1 MKKEKV
7 IIIGSGPAGLTAGI
21 YTARAD
27 FEPLIFEGMTPGG
40 QLTGTTD
47 LENFPGFPDGIQGPE
62 FMNRIREQ
70 AKKFGARTIIK
81 NIDKVDFSDEK
92 NLKLWAGET
101 EYSAETV
108 IIATGASARWLNL
121 GKGEER
127 FRGRGYSSCATCDGA
142 FFRGKI
148 VGVVGGGDT
157 ACEEASFLTKFA
169 EKVYLIYR
177 GPKEKMRASKPM
189 LKRVFNNPKIEVIL
203 NENVTDLKGET
214 LLEAVELTNSETGKK
229 SELKLNGLFVAIGT
243 IPNTKFLEGQIE
255 LERGFVKV
263 YGKSGTNVPSVF
275 VAGDVSDPHYKQA
288 IIAAGHGAI
297 AALDAQAYL
306 ESLND

>member
-1 MKKEKV
+1 MNKEKV
-7 IIIGSGPAGLTAGI
+7 IIIGSGPAGLTAAI

-27 FEPLIFEGMTPGG
+27 YAPLIFEGQTPGG

-47 LENFPGFPDGIQGPE
+47 LENFPGFPDGVQGPE
-62 FMNRIREQ
+62 FMNKLRTQ
-70 AKKFGARTIIK
+70 AQKFGAKTVMK
-81 NIDKVDFSDEK
+81 TIDKVDFSDEK
-92 NLKLWAGET
+92 NLKLWSGDN

-121 GKGEER
+121 GKGEEK
-127 FRGRGYSSCATCDGA
+127 FKGRGYSSCATCDGA

-157 ACEEASFLTKFA
+157 ACEEADFLTKFA

-189 LKRVFNNPKIEVIL
+189 IRRVFNNPKVEVIL
-203 NENVTDLKGET
+203 NENVTDLKGEM
-214 LLEAVELTNSETGKK
+214 LLEGVELTNSNSREI
-229 SELKLNGLFVAIGT
+229 SELKLNGLFVAIGNT
-243 IPNTKFLEGQIE
+243 PNTKFLDDAIE
-255 LERGFVKV
+255 LEHGFIKIR
-263 YGKSGTNVPSVF
+263 GKSKTNIPSVF

-288 IIAAGHGAI
+288 IIAAGHGCL
-297 AALDAQAYL
+297 AALDAQEYL
-306 ESLND
+306 SSLND